1 MASPTLQRSGAARLG
16 GDRCGGGWGRG
27 VVAVSGRR
35 TQSGGEEDGDA
46 ATAGQRQ
53 ARSAPGGSDPVM
65 GPRVVARAGVVE
77 ADAGRRG
84 GGGGGRGPAKRGL
97 PVIGP
102 KGPRGFGGF
111 GCWSGQRAPGRAL
124 VGREYGG
131 ARPRARRACAWARAG
146 ESEGAARRASRAAA
160 VGAGEQGADSPERHK
175 AMATVR
181 PAAATS
187 TVAQRPE
194 ASAGKGEEASRGEG
208 RGPRRAPAR

>member
-1 MASPTLQRSGAARLG
+1 MASPALQRSGAARLG

-53 ARSAPGGSDPVM
+53 ARSAPGGGDPE
-65 GPRVVARAGVVE
+65 R
-77 ADAGRRG
+77 D
-84 GGGGGRGPAKRGL
+84 L

-102 KGPRGFGGF
+102 RGPRGFGGF

-131 ARPRARRACAWARAG
+131 ARPRARRARAWAQAG